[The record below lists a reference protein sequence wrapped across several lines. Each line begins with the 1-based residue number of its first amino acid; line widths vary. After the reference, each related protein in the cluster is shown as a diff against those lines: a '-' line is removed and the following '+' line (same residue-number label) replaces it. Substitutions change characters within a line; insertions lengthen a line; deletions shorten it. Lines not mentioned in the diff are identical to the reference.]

1 MLCTTKKAVITL
13 LISLSFGLLA
23 LGGVA
28 AARNSEALTIPT
40 ELLTSKLKKRNP
52 AFAISVES
60 VLQKVREKQEIILID
75 VRKRDEFEKFR
86 IPGSINI
93 PLFAMK
99 TKVFLKHK
107 SLVLVNE
114 GYSYSQLERE
124 CEQLRKCGFK
134 VWLLNGGLHYWRQKG
149 GSLEGDAFS
158 QKELNRIPPAIFFT
172 EKDYE
177 NWLMI
182 DISTSKDSGARSLV
196 PQSIPIPYSNDAK
209 GFISRFKRTSAK
221 YEDKQFTSVLI
232 FDEKGVLYDKIE
244 KVIQK
249 TDFKNIFFLKG
260 GIKAYKNFLDQQ
272 LIIRQARGHSKK
284 MLKGC
289 KNCR

>member
-1 MLCTTKKAVITL
+1 MMCTTKKAVITL
-13 LISLSFGLLA
+13 LISLSVGLLVRS
-23 LGGVA
+23 GVA
-28 AARNSEALTIPT
+28 AAQNSEALTIPT
-40 ELLTSKLKKRNP
+40 ELLTTKSKKRNP
-52 AFAISVES
+52 AFAITVES
-60 VLQKVREKQEIILID
+60 VLQKARERQEIILID

-93 PLFAMK
+93 PLFAIK
-99 TKVFLKHK
+99 TKAFLKSK

-134 VWLLNGGLHYWRQKG
+134 VWLLNGGLHYWRRKRGPLRGDPFAQK
-149 GSLEGDAFS
+149 A
-158 QKELNRIPPAIFFT
+158 LNRMPPAIFFT
-172 EKDYE
+172 ERDYE

-196 PQSIPIPYSNDAK
+196 PQSIPIPYLNDAK
-209 GFISRFKRTSAK
+209 SFISKFKRISAK

-232 FDEKGVLYDKIE
+232 FDEKGVRYEKIE

-260 GIKAYKNFLDQQ
+260 GIEAYKSFLEQQ
-272 LIIRQARGHSKK
+272 LIVRQARRHSKK
-284 MLKGC
+284 TLKGC
-289 KNCR
+289 ANCR